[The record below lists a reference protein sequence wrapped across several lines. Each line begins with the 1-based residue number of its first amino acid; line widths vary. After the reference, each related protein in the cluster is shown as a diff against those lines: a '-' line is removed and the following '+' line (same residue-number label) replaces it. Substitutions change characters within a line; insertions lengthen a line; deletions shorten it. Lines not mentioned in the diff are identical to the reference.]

1 MILSEVTDKF
11 NFNLIRIFGLRFGA
25 GVLNVISTITII
37 YFGDDLF
44 ASQFFYLLATSFILS
59 VISRGGLDISV
70 VKNFSSDPDFFKSGN
85 KTLLKF
91 IVFLAGL
98 FLTYVYLNFLNLFF
112 FSEYDVNEVI
122 LICFSVGFLS
132 VIITNGFFEIGNFKP
147 QLGLIHQNVI
157 LPFSIIFLI
166 FLLPKDF
173 KPHEFFFLV
182 TLLALLISFGLSH
195 ETNKKSYSFSVEKK
209 RCWLFYKKS
218 ISNLPL
224 LSTNVLITWLPIYFS
239 GAFLSP
245 SKGSEFSAV
254 ARILSSITMIRSV
267 ISTYFSPKWAKL
279 LKNNNLRHCKRE
291 WQSTIKYLSFF
302 SIILVL
308 TSPLIY
314 LLLDWF
320 LKLEISD
327 SVLLIFL
334 ITMAHGYSL
343 AMAPCGAILSMS
355 GNANR
360 MFLNNVASLLI
371 GFFILFNANI
381 SQPSEFA
388 LYSIL
393 IVSLFSGSLN
403 FFSAKKVLT

>member
-11 NFNLIRIFGLRFGA
+11 NFYLIRIFGLRFGA
-25 GVLNVISTITII
+25 GLLNIISTIAII
-37 YFGDDLF
+37 YFGDDFF
-44 ASQFFYLLATSFILS
+44 ASQFFYLLATSFIIS

-91 IVFLAGL
+91 FVFFAGL
-98 FLTYVYLNFLNLFF
+98 FLTYAYLNFLNLFF
-112 FSEYDVNEVI
+112 FSEYDVNDVI

-157 LPFSIIFLI
+157 LPFSIILLI
-166 FLLPKDF
+166 FLFPKDF

-182 TLLALLISFGLSH
+182 TSLALLISFCLSH
-195 ETNKKSYSFSVEKK
+195 MTNKSYSFSVEKK

-239 GAFLSP
+239 GALLSP

-279 LKNNNLRHCKRE
+279 LKNNNLRHCKKE
-291 WQSTIKYLSFF
+291 WHITIKYLSFF
-302 SIILVL
+302 SVILVI

-334 ITMAHGYSL
+334 ITMAHAYSL

-360 MFLNNVASLLI
+360 MFLNNAVSLLI
-371 GFFILFNANI
+371 GFFVLLSANV
-381 SQPSEFA
+381 SQASEFA